1 MGTVSQYSATTA
13 NALLDLVDIAGGDLS
28 QAYLPANLNLVTT
41 FANGS
46 VTSGGGQGFL
56 ATGTIAGIDGP
67 VAVLAV
73 AVNWPA
79 FISFFE
85 QAFLTATTT
94 PPPYLNVGSN
104 DTLIAQGYSLA
115 YNAIHTQIWAAI
127 AKLKLVPGFASNVPL
142 LVVGMGPAGPLAQL
156 AALDLR
162 PGQTGPD
169 GSGGSMTSPAVA
181 AGCYSFST
189 PAYGDASYAA
199 AVTAALGSVFLC
211 NLDGIDFY
219 PSIAGAPTGFAFS
232 GAAQTLTA
240 SVPASD
246 VPWLERTPAFY
257 QTAYGAPQPQLP
269 GGGTVTPVPGYSGDL
284 AYTLALL
291 TTATYGRFQHPDL
304 PQTLPSGYTRAA
316 DVAVNGVTWA
326 SIYSSGDRTV
336 VASRGACSWIELL
349 AFMGNGSMMPLSW
362 FTSGGRIL
370 QGLYNFYPS
379 YAAALFT
386 ALSGVPGV
394 AGKPLVFAGHDFG
407 GALAA
412 LAAYN
417 LALVPY
423 SGIPS
428 ATAVYGF
435 GTVRF
440 GDYTFQS
447 AYQTAL
453 GGVSYQLLRPN
464 DAIAANP
471 GLSVMAPLPT
481 TMRLS
486 GGMLSPVNSTT
497 GHALALYTSLLN
509 PQASATAQSFAAVQ
523 PAAVPPAAGPGAALP
538 ANARRLGLL
547 GATAA
552 PRIVAATEPE
562 LTPFLARMV
571 EFHGL
576 HPGHLAGPAL
586 DTAAHQGRIVLSADP
601 RVSTVAP
608 AQVFAGG
615 SRVFATSPIMVRAGQ
630 TLHIGSPGS
639 PPLRLV
645 AHSIL
650 LEPGATLSVESPAH
664 LAVGTMTAVAAG
676 GPATPNIIVQGA
688 NGTNGGPGYQG
699 STGAPGA
706 PGYPG
711 GNGGAGQSGA
721 WGANGILPSSST
733 FSVGTISG
741 TFIVRVIGGQGGD
754 GGQGGAGGAGG
765 NGGSGAA
772 GGRGGNGGGGG
783 QGGNGANG
791 TAIIIRYGTMEPG
804 TSVVFQDFGG
814 LRGAGG
820 ASGTGGPGG
829 AGQPPGP
836 SGYPGNPG
844 LSGQPGTPSTLQFVP
859 SSSS

>member
-1 MGTVSQYSATTA
+1 MGSVSQYSATTA

-28 QAYLPANLNLVTT
+28 QAYLPATLNLVTT

-46 VTSGGGQGFL
+46 VTSGGGQGLL
-56 ATGTIAGIDGP
+56 ATGTVAGIDGP

-73 AVNWPA
+73 GVNWA
-79 FISFFE
+79 TFISFFE
-85 QAFLTATTT
+85 QSFLTTTTT
-94 PPPYLNVGSN
+94 PPPYLKVGSN
-104 DTLIAQGYSLA
+104 DSLIAQGYSLA
-115 YNAIHTQIWAAI
+115 YNAIHTQIWAAV
-127 AKLKLVPGFASNVPL
+127 AKLKLVPGYASNVPL
-142 LVVGMGPAGPLAQL
+142 LVVGMGPAGPLAQM

-169 GSGGSMTSPAVA
+169 GKGGSMASPVGA

-189 PAYGDASYAA
+189 PAYGNASYAT

-211 NLDGIDFY
+211 NLNGIDFY
-219 PSIAGAPTGFAFS
+219 PSIAGAPAGFAFS

-240 SVPASD
+240 SVPPSD

-257 QTAYGAPQPQLP
+257 QTAYGAAQPQLSH
-269 GGGTVTPVPGYSGDL
+269 GGTVTPVPTGYSGDL

-291 TTATYGRFQHPDL
+291 TTAAYGRFQHPDL
-304 PQTLPSGYTRAA
+304 SQPLPSGYTRAA
-316 DVAVNGVTWA
+316 DVVVGGVTWA
-326 SIYSSGDRTV
+326 SIYTSLDRTV

-349 AFMGNGSMMPLSW
+349 DFMGNGSLMPLPW

-370 QGLYNFYPS
+370 QGLSGFYPG
-379 YAAALFT
+379 YAAALFA
-386 ALSGVPGV
+386 ALSGVAGV

-417 LALVPY
+417 LALVPH
-423 SGIPS
+423 SGLP
-428 ATAVYGF
+428 AAAAVYGF

-440 GDYTFQS
+440 GDYSFQGAYQS
-447 AYQTAL
+447 AL
-453 GGVSYQLLRPN
+453 GSVSYQLLRPN
-464 DAIAANP
+464 DVIAANQ
-471 GLSVMAPLPT
+471 GLSLMAPLPT
-481 TMRLS
+481 TMQLS

-497 GHALALYTSLLN
+497 GHTLALYTSLLN
-509 PQASATAQSFAAVQ
+509 PRISATAESFAMQ
-523 PAAVPPAAGPGAALP
+523 SAAGPVAALP
-538 ANARRLGLL
+538 GNARRLGLL
-547 GATAA
+547 AATAA

-562 LTPFLARMV
+562 LTPFLSRML

-576 HPGHLAGPAL
+576 HPGHLAGPVL

-601 RVSTVAP
+601 RVSTLAP

-615 SRVFATSPIMVRAGQ
+615 SRVFATNAILVRAGQ
-630 TLHIGSPGS
+630 ALHIGSPGS
-639 PPLRLV
+639 QPFRLV
-645 AHSIL
+645 AQSIL

-664 LAVGTMTAVAAG
+664 LAVGSMASMAVSAA
-676 GPATPNIIVQGA
+676 ANPNIIVQGV
-688 NGTNGGPGYQG
+688 NGTNGSPGYQG
-699 STGAPGA
+699 ATGASGA

-711 GNGGAGQSGA
+711 GNGGPGQSGA
-721 WGANGILPSSST
+721 WGANGILPSSFT

-741 TFIVRVIGGQGGD
+741 TFVVRVIGGQGGD

-772 GGRGGNGGGGG
+772 GGRGGQGGDGGR
-783 QGGNGANG
+783 GGNGANG
-791 TAIIIRYGTMEPG
+791 TAIIIRYDTMEPG

-829 AGQPPGP
+829 AGQPPGT
-836 SGYPGNPG
+836 SGNPGNPG
-844 LSGQPGTPSTLQFVP
+844 QQGQPGTPSTLQFVP
-859 SSSS
+859 SSS

>member
-1 MGTVSQYSATTA
+1 MGSVSQYSATTA

-28 QAYLPANLNLVTT
+28 QAYLPATLNLVTT

-46 VTSGGGQGFL
+46 VTSGGGQGLL
-56 ATGTIAGIDGP
+56 ATGTVAGIDGP

-73 AVNWPA
+73 GVNWPA

-85 QAFLTATTT
+85 QSFLATTT
-94 PPPYLNVGSN
+94 APPYLNVGGTTS
-104 DTLIAQGYSLA
+104 LIALGYSLA
-115 YNAIHTQIWAAI
+115 YNAIHTQIWAAV

-142 LVVGMGPAGPLAQL
+142 LVVGMGPAGPLAQM

-169 GSGGSMTSPAVA
+169 GSGGSMTSPVGT

-189 PAYGDASYAA
+189 PAYGNASYAA
-199 AVTAALGSVFLC
+199 AVTTALGSVFLC

-219 PSIAGAPTGFAFS
+219 PSITGAPAEFAFS

-257 QTAYGAPQPQLP
+257 QTAYGAPQPQLA

-304 PQTLPSGYTRAA
+304 PQPLPSGYTRAA
-316 DVAVNGVTWA
+316 DVVVNGVTWA

-349 AFMGNGSMMPLSW
+349 AFMGNGSLLPLPW

-370 QGLYNFYPS
+370 QGLYNFYPG

-386 ALSGVPGV
+386 ALSAVPGV

-423 SGIPS
+423 GGIPS

-440 GDYTFQS
+440 GDYAFQS
-447 AYQTAL
+447 AYQSAL
-453 GGVSYQLLRPN
+453 GSVSYQLLRPN
-464 DAIAANP
+464 DVIAANQ
-471 GLSVMAPLPT
+471 GLSLMAPLPT

-497 GHALALYTSLLN
+497 GHTLALYTSLLN
-509 PQASATAQSFAAVQ
+509 PQASAGAQSFAMH
-523 PAAVPPAAGPGAALP
+523 GPVAALP

-547 GATAA
+547 AVTAA
-552 PRIVAATEPE
+552 PRIVTAGGPEP
-562 LTPFLARMV
+562 TPFLSRMT
-571 EFHGL
+571 EFYGL
-576 HPGHLAGPAL
+576 HPGHLSGPVL
-586 DTAAHQGRIVLSADP
+586 DTANHQGRIVLSADP
-601 RVSTVAP
+601 RVSTLAP

-615 SRVFATSPIMVRAGQ
+615 SRVFAAGSIIVRAGQ
-630 TLHIGSPGS
+630 TLHVGSPGS

-645 AHSIL
+645 ARSIL
-650 LEPGATLSVESPAH
+650 LEPGATLSVESSVH
-664 LAVGTMTAVAAG
+664 LTVGTMTAMAAG
-676 GPATPNIIVQGA
+676 GTTVNLHVTGSNGYDGYPGSQGA
-688 NGTNGGPGYQG
+688 R
-699 STGAPGA
+699 GAQGA

-711 GNGGAGQSGA
+711 GNGGAGSAGA
-721 WGANGILPSSST
+721 PGSNGDLPSYVS
-733 FSVGTISG
+733 FFISVISG
-741 TFIVRVIGGQGGD
+741 TFVVRVTGGQGGN

-765 NGGSGAA
+765 TGTPGGYGGSGGN
-772 GGRGGNGGGGG
+772 GGRGGNGG
-783 QGGNGANG
+783 NGSS
-791 TAIIIRYGTMEPG
+791 ILVQYEMMEPG
-804 TSVVFQDFGG
+804 TVVTLQDFGG

-820 ASGTGGPGG
+820 DAGAGG
-829 AGQPPGP
+829 AGGAGSPPGP
-836 SGYPGNPG
+836 SGNPGLPG

-859 SSSS
+859 FS

>member
-28 QAYLPANLNLVTT
+28 QAYLPATLNLVTT
-41 FANGS
+41 FAKDS
-46 VTSGGGQGFL
+46 ITSGGGQGFL
-56 ATGTIAGIDGP
+56 ATGTMAGIDGP

-73 AVNWPA
+73 GVDWPA

-85 QAFLTATTT
+85 QSFLTATTT
-94 PPPYLNVGSN
+94 APPYLNVGGTTS
-104 DTLIAQGYSLA
+104 LIALGYSLA
-115 YNAIHTQIWAAI
+115 YNEIHTLVWAAI
-127 AKLKLVPGFASNVPL
+127 AKLKLVPGYASNVPL

-169 GSGGSMTSPAVA
+169 GSGGSMTSPVGA

-189 PAYGDASYAA
+189 PAYGNASYAA

-219 PSIAGAPTGFAFS
+219 PSIGGAPDGFAFS

-257 QTAYGAPQPQLP
+257 QTAYGAPQPQLA

-291 TTATYGRFQHPDL
+291 TTATYGRYQHPDL
-304 PQTLPSGYTRAA
+304 PQPLPSGYTRAA
-316 DVAVNGVTWA
+316 DVVVDGVTWA

-336 VASRGACSWIELL
+336 VAARGACSWIELL
-349 AFMGNGSMMPLSW
+349 AFMGNGSLLPLPW

-370 QGLYNFYPS
+370 QGLYSFYPS
-379 YAAALFT
+379 YATALFT

-407 GALAA
+407 GALGA

-423 SGIPS
+423 GGIPS

-440 GDYTFQS
+440 ADYTFQG

-464 DAIAANP
+464 DVIAANP

-509 PQASATAQSFAAVQ
+509 PQASASAQSFVAMR
-523 PAAVPPAAGPGAALP
+523 PAAGPLAALP

-552 PRIVAATEPE
+552 PRIAAADGPE
-562 LTPFLARMV
+562 LTPFLSRMA

-586 DTAAHQGRIVLSADP
+586 DTADHHGRIVLSADP
-601 RVSTVAP
+601 KVSSVAP

-615 SRVFATSPIMVRAGQ
+615 SRVFATGPIIVRAGQ
-630 TLHIGSPGS
+630 TLHIGSPDS
-639 PPLRLV
+639 HPLRLV

-650 LEPGATLSVESPAH
+650 LEPGATLSVESAVH
-664 LAVGTMTAVAAG
+664 LAVGTMTAVAATG
-676 GPATPNIIVQGA
+676 TVVNVMVIGVNGSDGTPGMQGPAGA
-688 NGTNGGPGYQG
+688 SGV
-699 STGAPGA
+699 

-711 GNGGAGQSGA
+711 GNGGAGTSGSP
-721 WGANGILPSSST
+721 GGNGTLPSTLT
-733 FSVGTISG
+733 FLVGAISG
-741 TFIVRVIGGQGGD
+741 TFVARVTGGQGGS

-765 NGGSGAA
+765 AGGSGAA
-772 GGRGGNGGGGG
+772 GGNGGAGGAGG
-783 QGGNGANG
+783 QGGNGGNG
-791 TAIIIRYGTMEPG
+791 TAITVLYDSIAPG
-804 TSVVFQDFGG
+804 TDIVFQDFGG

-820 ASGTGGPGG
+820 ESGAGG
-829 AGQPPGP
+829 AGGTGQPPGT
-836 SGYPGNPG
+836 SGNSGLPG
-844 LSGQPGTPSTLQFVP
+844 LRGQPGKPSTLQLLP
-859 SSSS
+859 NS

>member
-1 MGTVSQYSATTA
+1 MGSVSQYSATTA

-46 VTSGGGQGFL
+46 VTSGGGQGLL
-56 ATGTIAGIDGP
+56 ATGTVAGIDGP

-73 AVNWPA
+73 GVDWPA

-85 QAFLTATTT
+85 QSFLATTT
-94 PPPYLNVGSN
+94 PPPYLNAGGN
-104 DTLIAQGYSLA
+104 DSLIAQGYSLA
-115 YNAIHTQIWAAI
+115 YNAIHTQIWAAV
-127 AKLKLVPGFASNVPL
+127 AKLKLVPGYASNVPL
-142 LVVGMGPAGPLAQL
+142 LVVGMGPAGPLAQM

-169 GSGGSMTSPAVA
+169 GSGGSMTSPVGA

-189 PAYGDASYAA
+189 PAYGNASYAA

-219 PSIAGAPTGFAFS
+219 PSIAGAPTGFAYS
-232 GAAQTLTA
+232 GAVQTLSA
-240 SVPASD
+240 SVPTTSD

-257 QTAYGAPQPQLP
+257 QTAYGAPQPQLA
-269 GGGTVTPVPGYSGDL
+269 GGGTVTPVSGYSGDL

-304 PQTLPSGYTRAA
+304 SQPLPSGYTRAA
-316 DVAVNGVTWA
+316 DVAVNGVVWA

-349 AFMGNGSMMPLSW
+349 AFMGNGSLLPLPW

-370 QGLYNFYPS
+370 QGLYSFYPG

-386 ALSGVPGV
+386 ALSAVPGV

-423 SGIPS
+423 GGIP
-428 ATAVYGF
+428 AAAAAAVYGF

-440 GDYTFQS
+440 GDYAFQS
-447 AYQTAL
+447 AYQSAL
-453 GGVSYQLLRPN
+453 GSVSYQILRPN
-464 DAIAANP
+464 DVIAANP
-471 GLSVMAPLPT
+471 GLSLMASLPT

-509 PQASATAQSFAAVQ
+509 PQASAGAQSFAAVQ
-523 PAAVPPAAGPGAALP
+523 PAALP

-547 GATAA
+547 AATAA
-552 PRIVAATEPE
+552 PRIVAAGGPE
-562 LTPFLARMV
+562 LTPFLSRMV
-571 EFHGL
+571 EFYGL
-576 HPGHLAGPAL
+576 HPGHLAGPVL
-586 DTAAHQGRIVLSADP
+586 DTADHHGRIVLSADP
-601 RVSTVAP
+601 KVSSVAP

-615 SRVFATSPIMVRAGQ
+615 SRVFATSPIIVRAGQ
-630 TLHIGSPGS
+630 TLHVGSPGS

-650 LEPGATLSVESPAH
+650 LEPGAALSVESSAH
-664 LAVGTMTAVAAG
+664 LAVGSMTSMAASAA
-676 GPATPNIIVQGA
+676 ATPNIIVQGA
-688 NGTNGGPGYQG
+688 NGANGRPGYQG
-699 STGAPGA
+699 PTGASGA

-711 GNGGAGQSGA
+711 GNGGTGQNGG
-721 WGANGILPSSST
+721 WGANGVLPSPFT

-741 TFIVRVIGGQGGD
+741 TFIVRVVGGQGGD

-765 NGGSGAA
+765 SGGSGAA
-772 GGRGGNGGGGG
+772 GGRGGTGGTGGN
-783 QGGNGANG
+783 GGNGANG
-791 TAIIIRYGTMEPG
+791 TAIVIKYDTMDPG
-804 TSVVFQDFGG
+804 TTVVFQDFGG

-820 ASGTGGPGG
+820 ASGAGGPGG
-829 AGQPPGP
+829 AGQPPGT
-836 SGYPGNPG
+836 SGISGNPG
-844 LSGQPGTPSTLQFVP
+844 LPGQPGTPSTLQFIP
-859 SSSS
+859 SSS

>member
-41 FANGS
+41 FAKGS

-56 ATGTIAGIDGP
+56 ATGTMAGIDGP

-85 QAFLTATTT
+85 QSLLTTTTT

-104 DTLIAQGYSLA
+104 DSLIAQGYSLA
-115 YNAIHTQIWAAI
+115 YNAIHTQIWTAI
-127 AKLKLVPGFASNVPL
+127 SKLKLVPGFTSNVPL

-169 GSGGSMTSPAVA
+169 GSGGSMTSPVGA

-189 PAYGDASYAA
+189 PAYGNTSYAA

-211 NLDGIDFY
+211 NLNGIDFY
-219 PSIAGAPTGFAFS
+219 PSIAGAPTDFAFS

-240 SVPASD
+240 SVPTSD

-304 PQTLPSGYTRAA
+304 SQPLPSGYTRAA
-316 DVAVNGVTWA
+316 DVVVNGVTWA

-349 AFMGNGSMMPLSW
+349 AFMGNESLLPLPW

-370 QGLYNFYPS
+370 QGLYAFYPS
-379 YAAALFT
+379 YATALFT
-386 ALSGVPGV
+386 ALSAVPGV

-440 GDYTFQS
+440 GDYAFQS

-453 GGVSYQLLRPN
+453 GGVSYQLLLPN
-464 DAIAANP
+464 DVIAANQ
-471 GLSVMAPLPT
+471 GMSVMAPLPT

-509 PQASATAQSFAAVQ
+509 PQASASAQSLVAMR
-523 PAAVPPAAGPGAALP
+523 PAAGSRAALT

-547 GATAA
+547 AATAA

-562 LTPFLARMV
+562 LTPFLSRMV
-571 EFHGL
+571 EFYGL
-576 HPGHLAGPAL
+576 NPGHLAGPVL
-586 DTAAHQGRIVLSADP
+586 DTADHQGRIVLSADP
-601 RVSTVAP
+601 RVSALAP

-615 SRVFATSPIMVRAGQ
+615 SRVFATNTIMVRTGQ
-630 TLHIGSPGS
+630 TLHIGSPDS
-639 PPLRLV
+639 QPLRLI
-645 AHSIL
+645 AGSIL
-650 LEPGATLSVESPAH
+650 LEPGATLSVESTAH
-664 LAVGTMTAVAAG
+664 LTVGSMTSMAAS
-676 GPATPNIIVQGA
+676 ATDTPNIIVQGA
-688 NGTNGGPGYQG
+688 NGAGGAAGWPGA
-699 STGAPGA
+699 TGASGA

-711 GNGGAGQSGA
+711 GNGGTGASGT
-721 WGANGILPSSST
+721 WGANGAMPSAFT
-733 FSVGTISG
+733 FFVGNISG
-741 TFIVRVIGGQGGD
+741 TFVTRVTGGQGGS
-754 GGQGGAGGAGG
+754 GGQGGNGGAGG

-772 GGRGGNGGGGG
+772 GGQGGNGGAGG

-791 TAIIIRYGTMEPG
+791 TTILIRYDTMDPG
-804 TSVVFQDFGG
+804 TTVVFQDFGG
-814 LRGAGG
+814 LRGPGGGGGKGG
-820 ASGTGGPGG
+820 AGG
-829 AGQPPGP
+829 AGQPPGT
-836 SGYPGNPG
+836 SGNPGNPG
-844 LSGQPGTPSTLQFVP
+844 QQGQPGKPSTLQFVP
-859 SSSS
+859 NS

>member
-1 MGTVSQYSATTA
+1 MGSVSQYSATTA

-46 VTSGGGQGFL
+46 VTSGGGQGLL
-56 ATGTIAGIDGP
+56 ATGTMPGIDGP

-73 AVNWPA
+73 AVDWPA
-79 FISFFE
+79 FITFFE
-85 QAFLTATTT
+85 QSFLTSTTT

-104 DTLIAQGYSLA
+104 DSLIAQGYSLA

-127 AKLKLVPGFASNVPL
+127 AKLKLVPGYASNVPL

-169 GSGGSMTSPAVA
+169 GNGGSMTSPVGA

-189 PAYGDASYAA
+189 PAYGNASYAA

-219 PSIAGAPTGFAFS
+219 PSIAGAPTGFAYS
-232 GAAQTLTA
+232 GAVQTLSA
-240 SVPASD
+240 SVPTTSD

-257 QTAYGAPQPQLP
+257 QTAYGAPQPQLA
-269 GGGTVTPVPGYSGDL
+269 GGGAVTPVSGYSGDL

-304 PQTLPSGYTRAA
+304 SQPLPSGYTRAA
-316 DVAVNGVTWA
+316 DVAVNGVVWA

-349 AFMGNGSMMPLSW
+349 AFMGNGSLLPLPW

-370 QGLYNFYPS
+370 QGLYAFYPS
-379 YAAALFT
+379 YAAALFA
-386 ALSGVPGV
+386 ALSRVSGV

-417 LALVPY
+417 LKLAPQ
-423 SGIPS
+423 SGIPAAS
-428 ATAVYGF
+428 AVYGF

-440 GDYTFQS
+440 SDYAFQS

-453 GGVSYQLLRPN
+453 GGISYQLLRPN
-464 DAIAANP
+464 DVIAANP
-471 GLSVMAPLPT
+471 GLSLMAPLPT

-509 PQASATAQSFAAVQ
+509 PQASATAQSFAAVR
-523 PAAVPPAAGPGAALP
+523 PAAGPVAALP

-547 GATAA
+547 AATAA
-552 PRIVAATEPE
+552 PRIVAAAGPE
-562 LTPFLARMV
+562 LTPFLSRMA

-576 HPGHLAGPAL
+576 HPGHLGGPVL
-586 DTAAHQGRIVLSADP
+586 DTADHQGRIVLSADA
-601 RVSTVAP
+601 RVSTLAP
-608 AQVFAGG
+608 AQVFTGG
-615 SRVFATSPIMVRAGQ
+615 SRVFATSTIIVRAGQ
-630 TLHIGSPGS
+630 TLHVGSPGS
-639 PPLRLV
+639 PAFRLL
-645 AHSIL
+645 ARSIL

-664 LAVGTMTAVAAG
+664 LAVGSMTSVAAS
-676 GPATPNIIVQGA
+676 AAAIPNITVLGTD
-688 NGTNGGPGYQG
+688 GTNGSPGWQG
-699 STGAPGA
+699 ATGASGA

-711 GNGGAGQSGA
+711 GNGGTGQNGG
-721 WGANGILPSSST
+721 WGANGILPSPIT
-733 FSVGTISG
+733 FYAGAISG

-765 NGGSGAA
+765 SGGSGAA
-772 GGRGGNGGGGG
+772 GGRGGTGGNGG

-791 TAIIIRYGTMEPG
+791 TAIVIKYDTMDPG
-804 TSVVFQDFGG
+804 TTVVFEDFGG

-820 ASGTGGPGG
+820 ASGAGGPGG
-829 AGQPPGP
+829 AGQPPGT
-836 SGYPGNPG
+836 SGISGNPG
-844 LSGQPGTPSTLQFVP
+844 LPGQPGTPSTLQFIP
-859 SSSS
+859 SSS